1 MIIESFFLEEIVK
14 SSDYQNIK
22 VGYHSRIYLSKIMT
36 KYSTQ
41 EGCDKLNKT
50 IASLYI
56 ESIMEDKKTVRFQK
70 YKEIGDTALAKVGL
84 FPESISKV
92 LSKGYFYDMG
102 SVAYEEC
109 YRLRGTK
116 MFLEISNNIEDF
128 SEVIFGAKN
137 CSITNNILELYELWR
152 RTKSSFARKRLF
164 SLGVIVSEKEVLE

>member
-1 MIIESFFLEEIVK
+1 MIIESFFLEEIVR

-84 FPESISKV
+84 FPESISRV
-92 LSKGYFYDMG
+92 LSKDYLFELI
-102 SVAYEEC
+102 SVAYAE
-109 YRLRGTK
+109 
-116 MFLEISNNIEDF
+116 S
-128 SEVIFGAKN
+128 
-137 CSITNNILELYELWR
+137 
-152 RTKSSFARKRLF
+152 
-164 SLGVIVSEKEVLE
+164 

>member
-1 MIIESFFLEEIVK
+1 
-14 SSDYQNIK
+14 
-22 VGYHSRIYLSKIMT
+22 
-36 KYSTQ
+36 
-41 EGCDKLNKT
+41 
-50 IASLYI
+50 
-56 ESIMEDKKTVRFQK
+56 
-70 YKEIGDTALAKVGL
+70 
-84 FPESISKV
+84 
-92 LSKGYFYDMG
+92 MG
-102 SVAYEEC
+102 SFAYEEC

>member
-1 MIIESFFLEEIVK
+1 MVIESFFLEEVVR
-14 SSDYQNIK
+14 SSDFQNIK
-22 VGYHSRIYLSKIMT
+22 VSYHSKVYLSKIMA

-41 EGCDKLNKT
+41 KGCDNLNKT

-56 ESIMEDKKTVRFQK
+56 ESIMEDKKAVRFQK
-70 YKEIGDTALAKVGL
+70 YKEIGDIALAKVGL
-84 FPESISKV
+84 FPESINKI
-92 LSKGYFYDMG
+92 LSKDYFYDMG

-109 YRLRGTK
+109 YKLRGTK
-116 MFLEISNNIEDF
+116 IFLEISNNIEDF